1 MDADARTHA
10 GQRDLRVMFVGD
22 STVAGVGDPAGQGWV
37 GRAVAGAFAAGM
49 PLTAYNLGVR
59 RDTSADVLARW
70 HTEAHARFAPGA
82 DCRVVFS
89 FGTND
94 ATVEHGARRVPEQ
107 QSLANLADTL
117 DGAAAVGLPTLFVG
131 PAPVEEP
138 EHRDRIVALS
148 GAFAQLAAARGVPY
162 IEVVRALAEDPTWTR
177 EAREGDG
184 AHPGS
189 GGYSLLAGLVMER
202 WLAWLAEGA
211 AGESIQVPGSRASG
225 ANRLR

>member
-1 MDADARTHA
+1 MHADAVMST
-10 GQRDLRVMFVGD
+10 GTRDLRVMFVGD

-37 GRAVAGAFAAGM
+37 GRALAGAFAAGM

-70 HTEAHARFAPGA
+70 QAEVGARLAPGA

-94 ATVEHGARRVPEQ
+94 ATVEHGARRVPEE
-107 QSLANLADTL
+107 QSLANLAL
-117 DGAAAVGLPTLFVG
+117 AIDGAAALGLPTLIVG

-148 GAFAQLAAARGVPY
+148 GAFARLAAERGVPY
-162 IEVVRALAEDPTWTR
+162 LEVVHALSEDPTWAR

-184 AHPGS
+184 AHPAS
-189 GGYSLLAGLVMER
+189 GGYSLLAELVMER
-202 WLAWLAEGA
+202 WLQWLA
-211 AGESIQVPGSRASG
+211 
-225 ANRLR
+225 

>member
-1 MDADARTHA
+1 MHA
-10 GQRDLRVMFVGD
+10 TGMSPGIRDLRVMFVGD

-37 GRAVAGAFAAGM
+37 GRVVAGAFAAGM

-70 HTEAHARFAPGA
+70 QAEVRARLVSDA

-94 ATVEHGARRVPEQ
+94 ATVERGARRVPGQE
-107 QSLANLADTL
+107 SLANLANAI
-117 DGAAAVGLPTLFVG
+117 DGAAALGLPTLIVG

-138 EHRDRIVALS
+138 EHRDRIVVLS
-148 GAFAQLAAARGVPY
+148 GAFARLAAEHGVPCL
-162 IEVVRALAEDPTWTR
+162 EVAAALAEDPTWTR

-184 AHPGS
+184 AHPAS
-189 GGYSLLAGLVMER
+189 GGYTLLAGLVMER
-202 WLAWLAEGA
+202 WLEWLAESLPGA
-211 AGESIQVPGSRASG
+211 GS
-225 ANRLR
+225 